1 MMVIVVKEC
10 SKCKE
15 YKVLDCFYNAKN
27 KLFNK
32 TPYCKTCNYLSDIE
46 YKKKNKD
53 KVYKRRKKYRE
64 NNKTKLSK
72 YFKKYIKKN
81 RIKINERKRVR
92 RKTDPQFKVTANLR
106 NRLYMTVKK
115 ECKSAS
121 TLELLGCTVPY
132 LIKHLEKQF
141 TEGMTW
147 DNYGLYGWHI
157 DHILPCDS
165 FDLTDPEQQ
174 KKCFHYTN
182 LQPLWA
188 KDNIS
193 KNNKIL

>member
-1 MMVIVVKEC
+1 VVIIVKEC

-15 YKVLDCFYNAKN
+15 HKILESFYNAKN

-32 TPYCKTCNYLSDIE
+32 TSYCKTCNYLSEIE

-53 KVYKRRKKYRE
+53 KVYQRRKKYRS
-64 NNKTKLSK
+64 NNKDKMNKDCITYRKNN
-72 YFKKYIKKN
+72 KN
-81 RIKINERKRVR
+81 RINENKRIR
-92 RKTDPQFKVTANLR
+92 RKIDPQFKIKANLR
-106 NRLYMTVKK
+106 NRLYMTVKN
-115 ECKSAS
+115 EYKSAS
-121 TLELLGCTVPY
+121 TLELLGCTVTY
-132 LIKHLEKQF
+132 LIKHLEQRF

-157 DHILPCDS
+157 DHILPCAS

-174 KKCFHYTN
+174 KKCFHYSN

-188 KDNIS
+188 ADNIS
-193 KNNKIL
+193 KKDKIL